1 MADTRKLDA
10 ALEALVHDGSLSAD
24 QADLVRTQYE
34 ATEEPSDSRKSV
46 LAEIAGYLGGAFV
59 VIAVT
64 IVTARQWVAFTELQ
78 RGILFGALAIALFA
92 LGTFVGTSTAV
103 KSRLSGV
110 LFGLAAVSTT
120 GTIAVLSSQQDTPTL
135 AFLGGT
141 AVALI
146 GFSRVQSVVGHAVLF
161 GYIFISGSLVIS
173 ELSFDGTYPEAQLFI
188 GLFYLLLGGVWNY
201 FTYKEFL
208 DRVLGYV
215 FGGATL
221 FIATQVLFFR
231 TEHLLS
237 YLSMI
242 AVAGTT
248 AWLYLRVHA
257 WPLVLTAVLTT
268 TVGVGEFVAETLG
281 GSIGSALG
289 LFAAGAALVTSSL
302 LALRNKRENPV
313 AAVEPVEI
321 AQ

>member
-10 ALEALVHDGSLSAD
+10 TLDALVDDGSLSVA

-34 ATEEPSDSRKSV
+34 LTEEPADSRKSV

-103 KSRLSGV
+103 KSRLAGL
-110 LFGLAAVSTT
+110 LFGLAAASTT
-120 GTIAVLSSQQDTPTL
+120 GTVAIFDPNRSTPTI
-135 AFLGGT
+135 AFLAGT
-141 AVALI
+141 AIALV
-146 GFSRVQSVVGHAVLF
+146 GYYMVKTFVGHVILY
-161 GYIFISGSLVIS
+161 GYIFITGIMA
-173 ELSFDGTYPEAQLFI
+173 LSDLIPDGAGMQLFV
-188 GLFYLLLGGVWNY
+188 GGYFLALGGAWVY
-201 FTYKEFL
+201 FTYRKYL
-208 DRVLGYV
+208 DGILGYF
-215 FGGATL
+215 FGGGTL
-221 FIATQVLFFR
+221 FIATQVLFIQSA
-231 TEHLLS
+231 HLIS
-237 YLSMI
+237 YLSMV
-242 AVAGTT
+242 AVAGAT

-281 GSIGSALG
+281 GSLGAALG
-289 LFAAGAALVTSSL
+289 LFAAGTALVTSSL

-313 AAVEPVEI
+313 EI
-321 AQ
+321 EQ

>member
-1 MADTRKLDA
+1 MTDTRKLDA
-10 ALEALVHDGSLSAD
+10 ALDALVHDGSLSAA

-34 ATEEPSDSRKSV
+34 STEDLADSRKSI

-64 IVTARQWVAFTELQ
+64 IVTARQWEAFTQLQ

-110 LFGLAAVSTT
+110 LFGLAAASTT
-120 GTIAVLSSQQDTPTL
+120 GTLAILDPQRDAPTI
-135 AFLGGT
+135 AFLAGT
-141 AVALI
+141 AIALI
-146 GFSRVQSVVGHAVLF
+146 GYYMVQTFVGHVILY
-161 GYIFISGSLVIS
+161 GYIFISGIMAVSDLTPDGSGMAIYI
-173 ELSFDGTYPEAQLFI
+173 GTYFLVLGGAWIL
-188 GLFYLLLGGVWNY
+188 LTYRKYLDTLLGY
-201 FTYKEFL
+201 I
-208 DRVLGYV
+208 

-221 FIATQVLFFR
+221 FIATQVLFIDA
-231 TEHLLS
+231 EHWLS
-237 YLSMI
+237 YLAMI
-242 AVAGTT
+242 AVAGAT
-248 AWLYLRVHA
+248 AWLYLRVHS

-281 GSIGSALG
+281 GSVGSALG

-313 AAVEPVEI
+313 GAAEAVEI

>member
-10 ALEALVHDGSLSAD
+10 ALNALVHDGSLSAD

-34 ATEEPSDSRKSV
+34 STEEPPDSRKSV

-64 IVTARQWVAFTELQ
+64 ILTAKQWEAFTQLQ
-78 RGILFGALAIALFA
+78 RGILFGALAIVLFA

-103 KSRLSGV
+103 KSRLAGL
-110 LFGLAAVSTT
+110 LFGLAAASTT
-120 GTIAVLSSQQDTPTL
+120 GTLVIFNPNLDAPTI
-135 AFLGGT
+135 AFLAGT
-141 AVALI
+141 AIALI
-146 GFSRVQSVVGHAVLF
+146 GYYIVQTFVGHVVLY
-161 GYIFISGSLVIS
+161 GYIFITGIMA
-173 ELSFDGTYPEAQLFI
+173 LSDLMPDGASMQLF
-188 GLFYLLLGGVWNY
+188 LGGYFLALGGAWIFFTVRNY
-201 FTYKEFL
+201 VEGI
-208 DRVLGYV
+208 VGYF
-215 FGGATL
+215 FGGGTL
-221 FIATQVLFFR
+221 FIATQVLFIDA
-231 TEHLLS
+231 EHWLS
-237 YLSMI
+237 YISMI
-242 AVAGTT
+242 AVAGGT

-281 GSIGSALG
+281 GSLGAVLG
-289 LFAAGAALVTSSL
+289 LFAAGTALVTSSL

-313 AAVEPVEI
+313 EPEEI

>member
-1 MADTRKLDA
+1 MAEARKLDA
-10 ALEALVHDGSLSAD
+10 ALDALVHDGSLSAA
-24 QADLVRTQYE
+24 QADLVRTQYQ

-64 IVTARQWVAFTELQ
+64 IVTARQWEAFTELQ

-92 LGTFVGTSTAV
+92 LALFIGTSTAV
-103 KSRLSGV
+103 KSRLAGL
-110 LFGLAAVSTT
+110 LFGLSAASTT
-120 GTIAVLSSQQDTPTL
+120 GTLAIIDPNRDAPTI
-135 AFLGGT
+135 AFLAGT
-141 AVALI
+141 AIALL
-146 GFSRVQSVVGHAVLF
+146 GYYFVQTFVGHVVLF
-161 GYIFISGSLVIS
+161 GYIFITGIMALSDLMPDGAGMAIYVGSYFLV
-173 ELSFDGTYPEAQLFI
+173 LGGAWTFFTYRN
-188 GLFYLLLGGVWNY
+188 YVDRLLGY
-201 FTYKEFL
+201 I
-208 DRVLGYV
+208 
-215 FGGATL
+215 FGGGTL
-221 FIATQVLFFR
+221 FIATQVLFIDA
-231 TEHLLS
+231 EHWLA

-281 GSIGSALG
+281 GSLGSALG

-313 AAVEPVEI
+313 EPVEI

>member
-34 ATEEPSDSRKSV
+34 VTEEPSDSRKSV

-208 DRVLGYV
+208 DRVLGYI

-281 GSIGSALG
+281 GSLGAALG

-302 LALRNKRENPV
+302 LALRNKREFSV
-313 AAVEPVEI
+313 DIE
-321 AQ
+321 Q

>member
-10 ALEALVHDGSLSAD
+10 ALVVLVHDGSLSAD
-24 QADLVRTQYE
+24 QADLVRAQYE
-34 ATEEPSDSRKSV
+34 SIEEPTDSRKSV

-64 IVTARQWVAFTELQ
+64 IITARQWVAFTELQ

-103 KSRLSGV
+103 KSRLAGL
-110 LFGLAAVSTT
+110 LFGLAAASTT
-120 GTIAVLSSQQDTPTL
+120 GTVAIFDPNRSTPTI
-135 AFLGGT
+135 AFLAGT
-141 AVALI
+141 AVAMI
-146 GFSRVQSVVGHAVLF
+146 GYYIVQTFVGHVVLY
-161 GYIFISGSLVIS
+161 GYIFISGIMA
-173 ELSFDGTYPEAQLFI
+173 LSDLIPDGAGMQLYI
-188 GLFYLLLGGVWNY
+188 GGYLLALGSAWSY
-201 FTYKEFL
+201 FTYRKYL
-208 DRVLGYV
+208 DGILGYF
-215 FGGATL
+215 FGGGTL
-221 FIATQVLFFR
+221 FIATQVLFIQSA
-231 TEHLLS
+231 HLIS

-242 AVAGTT
+242 AVAGAT

-281 GSIGSALG
+281 GSVGAALG

-313 AAVEPVEI
+313 EPVEI
-321 AQ
+321 EQ

>member
-1 MADTRKLDA
+1 MAEARKLDA
-10 ALEALVHDGSLSAD
+10 ALDALVHDGSLSAA
-24 QADLVRTQYE
+24 QADLVRTQYQ

-64 IVTARQWVAFTELQ
+64 IVTARQWEAFTELQ
-78 RGILFGALAIALFA
+78 RGILFGTLAIALFA
-92 LGTFVGTSTAV
+92 LALFIGTSTAV
-103 KSRLSGV
+103 KSRLAGL
-110 LFGLAAVSTT
+110 LFGLSAASTT
-120 GTIAVLSSQQDTPTL
+120 GTLAIIDPNRDAPTI
-135 AFLGGT
+135 AFLAGT
-141 AVALI
+141 AIALL
-146 GFSRVQSVVGHAVLF
+146 GYYFVQTFVGHVVLF
-161 GYIFISGSLVIS
+161 GYIFITGIMALSDLMPDGAGMAIYVGSYFLV
-173 ELSFDGTYPEAQLFI
+173 LGGAWTFFTFRNYVDR
-188 GLFYLLLGGVWNY
+188 LLGY
-201 FTYKEFL
+201 I
-208 DRVLGYV
+208 
-215 FGGATL
+215 FGGGTL
-221 FIATQVLFFR
+221 FIATQVLFIDA
-231 TEHLLS
+231 EHWLA

-281 GSIGSALG
+281 GSLGSALG

-313 AAVEPVEI
+313 EPVEI

>member
-1 MADTRKLDA
+1 MADARKLDA
-10 ALEALVHDGSLSAD
+10 ALDALVHDGSLSAA
-24 QADLVRTQYE
+24 QADLVRTQYQ

-64 IVTARQWVAFTELQ
+64 IVTARQWEAFTELQ

-92 LGTFVGTSTAV
+92 LALFIGTSTAV
-103 KSRLSGV
+103 KSRLAGL
-110 LFGLAAVSTT
+110 LFGLSAASTT
-120 GTIAVLSSQQDTPTL
+120 GTLAIIDPNRDAPTI
-135 AFLGGT
+135 AFLAGT
-141 AVALI
+141 AIALL
-146 GFSRVQSVVGHAVLF
+146 GYYFVQTFVGHVVLF
-161 GYIFISGSLVIS
+161 GYIFITGIMALSDLMPDGAGMAIYVGSYFLV
-173 ELSFDGTYPEAQLFI
+173 LGGAWTFFTYRN
-188 GLFYLLLGGVWNY
+188 YVDRLLGY
-201 FTYKEFL
+201 I
-208 DRVLGYV
+208 
-215 FGGATL
+215 FGGGTL
-221 FIATQVLFFR
+221 FIATQVLFIDA
-231 TEHLLS
+231 EHWLA

-281 GSIGSALG
+281 GSLGSALG

-313 AAVEPVEI
+313 EPEEI

>member
-10 ALEALVHDGSLSAD
+10 ALDALLHDGSLSAD
-24 QADLVRTQYE
+24 QADLVRAQYQ

-103 KSRLSGV
+103 KSRLAGL
-110 LFGLAAVSTT
+110 LFGLAAASTT
-120 GTIAVLSSQQDTPTL
+120 GTVAIFDPNRSTPTISFL
-135 AFLGGT
+135 AGT
-141 AVALI
+141 AVAMI
-146 GFSRVQSVVGHAVLF
+146 GYYIVKTFVGHVVLF
-161 GYIFISGSLVIS
+161 GYIFITGIMALSDLIPDGAAMSLFVGGYLLALGGAWVYFS
-173 ELSFDGTYPEAQLFI
+173 YRKYLDGVLGYFFGGGTLFI
-188 GLFYLLLGGVWNY
+188 G
-201 FTYKEFL
+201 
-208 DRVLGYV
+208 
-215 FGGATL
+215 
-221 FIATQVLFFR
+221 TQVLFFQ
-231 TEHLLS
+231 TERLIS
-237 YLSMI
+237 YLSMV
-242 AVAGTT
+242 AVAGAT

-268 TVGVGEFVAETLG
+268 TVGVGEFVAQTLG
-281 GSIGSALG
+281 GSLGAALG

-313 AAVEPVEI
+313 EAVEIE
-321 AQ
+321 Q

>member
-10 ALEALVHDGSLSAD
+10 ALDALLHDGSLSAD
-24 QADLVRTQYE
+24 QADLVRAQYQ

-103 KSRLSGV
+103 KSRLAGL
-110 LFGLAAVSTT
+110 LFGLAAASTT
-120 GTIAVLSSQQDTPTL
+120 GTVAIFDPNRSTPTISFL
-135 AFLGGT
+135 AGT
-141 AVALI
+141 AVAMI
-146 GFSRVQSVVGHAVLF
+146 GYYIVKTFVGHVVLF
-161 GYIFISGSLVIS
+161 GYIFITGIMALSDLIPDGAAMSLFVGGYLLALGGAWVYFS
-173 ELSFDGTYPEAQLFI
+173 YRKYLDGVLGYLFGGGTLFI
-188 GLFYLLLGGVWNY
+188 G
-201 FTYKEFL
+201 
-208 DRVLGYV
+208 
-215 FGGATL
+215 
-221 FIATQVLFFR
+221 TQVLFFQ
-231 TEHLLS
+231 TERLIS
-237 YLSMI
+237 YLSMV
-242 AVAGTT
+242 AVAGAT

-268 TVGVGEFVAETLG
+268 TVGVGEFVAQTLG
-281 GSIGSALG
+281 GSLGAALG

-313 AAVEPVEI
+313 EAVEIE
-321 AQ
+321 Q

>member
-10 ALEALVHDGSLSAD
+10 ALDALVHDGSLSAA

-34 ATEEPSDSRKSV
+34 STEEPTYSRKSV

-64 IVTARQWVAFTELQ
+64 IVTARQWEAFTELQ
-78 RGILFGALAIALFA
+78 RGILFGALAVALFA

-110 LFGLAAVSTT
+110 LFGLAAASTT
-120 GTIAVLSSQQDTPTL
+120 GTLAILDSNRDTPTI
-135 AFLGGT
+135 AFLAGT
-141 AVALI
+141 AIALT
-146 GFSRVQSVVGHAVLF
+146 GYYMVQTFVGHVILY
-161 GYIFISGSLVIS
+161 GYIFISGIMA
-173 ELSFDGTYPEAQLFI
+173 LSDLTPDGSGMAIYVGTYFLVLGGAWTFFSYRKYVDE
-188 GLFYLLLGGVWNY
+188 LLGY
-201 FTYKEFL
+201 I
-208 DRVLGYV
+208 
-215 FGGATL
+215 FGGGTL
-221 FIATQVLFFR
+221 FVATQVLFIDA
-231 TEHLLS
+231 EHWLS
-237 YLSMI
+237 YLSMV

-268 TVGVGEFVAETLG
+268 TVGVGEFVAQTLG
-281 GSIGSALG
+281 GSVGAALG

-302 LALRNKRENPV
+302 LALRNKREKPIE
-313 AAVEPVEI
+313 AAEPVEI
-321 AQ
+321 EQ

>member
-1 MADTRKLDA
+1 
-10 ALEALVHDGSLSAD
+10 LSAA
-24 QADLVRTQYE
+24 QADLVRTRYQV
-34 ATEEPSDSRKSV
+34 TQEPSDSRKSV

-64 IVTARQWVAFTELQ
+64 IVTARQWEAFTELQ
-78 RGILFGALAIALFA
+78 RGILFGALAVALFVLA
-92 LGTFVGTSTAV
+92 LFVGTSTAV

-110 LFGLAAVSTT
+110 LFGLAAASTT
-120 GTIAVLSSQQDTPTL
+120 GTLAILDPQRDAPTI
-135 AFLGGT
+135 AFLAGT
-141 AVALI
+141 AIALI
-146 GFSRVQSVVGHAVLF
+146 GYYIVQTFVGHVILY
-161 GYIFISGSLVIS
+161 GYIFITGIMALSDLTPDGSGMAIYI
-173 ELSFDGTYPEAQLFI
+173 GTYFLVLGGAWTFFSYRRYVDE
-188 GLFYLLLGGVWNY
+188 LLGY
-201 FTYKEFL
+201 I
-208 DRVLGYV
+208 
-215 FGGATL
+215 FGGGTL
-221 FIATQVLFFR
+221 FIATQILFIDA
-231 TEHLLS
+231 EHWLS
-237 YLSMI
+237 YLSMV

-281 GSIGSALG
+281 GSVGSALG

-313 AAVEPVEI
+313 GAAETVEI

>member
-10 ALEALVHDGSLSAD
+10 ALDALLHDGSLSAA
-24 QADLVRTQYE
+24 QADLVRAEYKASQV
-34 ATEEPSDSRKSV
+34 PGDSRKSV

-64 IVTARQWVAFTELQ
+64 IVTARQWDAFTQLQ

-92 LGTFVGTSTAV
+92 LGTYVGTSTAV

-110 LFGLAAVSTT
+110 LFGLAAASTT
-120 GTIAVLSSQQDTPTL
+120 GTLAILDPQRDAPTL
-135 AFLGGT
+135 AFLAGT
-141 AVALI
+141 AIALI
-146 GFSRVQSVVGHAVLF
+146 GFYTVQTFVGHFILY
-161 GYIFISGSLVIS
+161 GYIFISGIMAVSDLTP
-173 ELSFDGTYPEAQLFI
+173 DGAGMQIFVGSYFLI
-188 GLFYLLLGGVWNY
+188 LGSVWTY
-201 FTYKEFL
+201 FTYKEFV
-208 DRVLGYV
+208 DRLLGYL

-231 TEHLLS
+231 TERLIS

-242 AVAGTT
+242 AVAGVT

-268 TVGVGEFVAETLG
+268 TVGVGEFVAQTLG
-281 GSIGSALG
+281 GSVGSALG

-313 AAVEPVEI
+313 EAVEI

>member
-10 ALEALVHDGSLSAD
+10 ALVALVHDGSLSAD
-24 QADLVRTQYE
+24 QAHLVRTQYE
-34 ATEEPSDSRKSV
+34 SIEEPADSRKSV

-92 LGTFVGTSTAV
+92 LGTYVGTSTAV
-103 KSRLSGV
+103 KSRLSGL
-110 LFGLAAVSTT
+110 LFGLAAASTT
-120 GTIAVLSSQQDTPTL
+120 GTVAIFDPNRSTPTI
-135 AFLGGT
+135 AFLAGT
-141 AVALI
+141 AVAMI
-146 GFSRVQSVVGHAVLF
+146 GYYIVQTFVGHVVLF
-161 GYIFISGSLVIS
+161 GYIFITGLMA
-173 ELSFDGTYPEAQLFI
+173 LSDLIPDGAGMQLYI
-188 GLFYLLLGGVWNY
+188 GGYLLALGGVWVY
-201 FTYKEFL
+201 FTYRKYL
-208 DRVLGYV
+208 DGVLGYF
-215 FGGATL
+215 FGGGTL
-221 FIATQVLFFR
+221 FIATQVLFFQ
-231 TEHLLS
+231 TEHFIS
-237 YLSMI
+237 YLSML
-242 AVAGTT
+242 AVATST

-281 GSIGSALG
+281 GSLGAALG

-313 AAVEPVEI
+313 EPVDIE
-321 AQ
+321 Q

>member
-10 ALEALVHDGSLSAD
+10 ALNALVHDGSLSAD

-34 ATEEPSDSRKSV
+34 STEEPSDSRKSV

-78 RGILFGALAIALFA
+78 RGILFGALAITLFA

-103 KSRLSGV
+103 KSRLAGL
-110 LFGLAAVSTT
+110 LFGLAAGSTT
-120 GTIAVLSSQQDTPTL
+120 GTLAILDSNRDTPTI
-135 AFLGGT
+135 AFLAGT
-141 AVALI
+141 AIALTGYYI
-146 GFSRVQSVVGHAVLF
+146 VQTFVGHVILF
-161 GYIFISGSLVIS
+161 GYIFITGIMALSDLTPDGSEMAIYIGAYFLV
-173 ELSFDGTYPEAQLFI
+173 
-188 GLFYLLLGGVWNY
+188 LGGAWTF
-201 FTYKEFL
+201 FTYRKYL
-208 DRVLGYV
+208 DGILGYL
-215 FGGATL
+215 FGGGTL
-221 FIATQVLFFR
+221 FIATQVLFIDA
-231 TEHLLS
+231 EHWLS

-242 AVAGTT
+242 AVAGGT

-257 WPLVLTAVLTT
+257 WPLVLAAVLTT

-281 GSIGSALG
+281 GSLGAALG

-313 AAVEPVEI
+313 EPEEI

>member
-1 MADTRKLDA
+1 MAEARKLDA
-10 ALEALVHDGSLSAD
+10 ALDALVHDGSLSAA
-24 QADLVRTQYE
+24 QADLVRTQYQ

-64 IVTARQWVAFTELQ
+64 IVTARQWEAFTELQ
-78 RGILFGALAIALFA
+78 RGMLFGALAIALFA
-92 LGTFVGTSTAV
+92 LALFIGTSTAV
-103 KSRLSGV
+103 KSRLAGL
-110 LFGLAAVSTT
+110 LFGLSAASTT
-120 GTIAVLSSQQDTPTL
+120 GTLAIIDPNRDAPTI
-135 AFLGGT
+135 AFLAGT
-141 AVALI
+141 AIALL
-146 GFSRVQSVVGHAVLF
+146 GYYFVQTFVGHVVLF
-161 GYIFISGSLVIS
+161 GYIFITGIMALSDLMPDGAGMAIYVGSYFLV
-173 ELSFDGTYPEAQLFI
+173 LGGAWTFFTYRN
-188 GLFYLLLGGVWNY
+188 YVDRLLGY
-201 FTYKEFL
+201 I
-208 DRVLGYV
+208 
-215 FGGATL
+215 FGGGTL
-221 FIATQVLFFR
+221 FIATQVLFIDA
-231 TEHLLS
+231 EHWLA

-281 GSIGSALG
+281 GSLGSALG

-313 AAVEPVEI
+313 EPVEI

>member
-10 ALEALVHDGSLSAD
+10 ALEALVHDGSLSAE

-34 ATEEPSDSRKSV
+34 STEEPSDSRKSV
-46 LAEIAGYLGGAFV
+46 LAEIAGYLGGTFV

-64 IVTARQWVAFTELQ
+64 IVTARQWEAFTELQ

-103 KSRLSGV
+103 KSRLAGL
-110 LFGLAAVSTT
+110 LFGLAAASTT
-120 GTIAVLSSQQDTPTL
+120 GTVAIFDPNRSTPTISFL
-135 AFLGGT
+135 AGT
-141 AVALI
+141 AVAMI
-146 GFSRVQSVVGHAVLF
+146 GYYIVKTFVGHVVLF
-161 GYIFISGSLVIS
+161 GYIFITGIMA
-173 ELSFDGTYPEAQLFI
+173 LSDLIPDGAGMQLFVGGYLLALGGAWVYFSYRKYLDGILGYFFGGGTLFI
-188 GLFYLLLGGVWNY
+188 G
-201 FTYKEFL
+201 
-208 DRVLGYV
+208 
-215 FGGATL
+215 
-221 FIATQVLFFR
+221 TQVLFFQ
-231 TEHLLS
+231 TERLIS
-237 YLSMI
+237 YLSMV

-281 GSIGSALG
+281 GSLGAALG

-302 LALRNKRENPV
+302 LALRNKREFSV
-313 AAVEPVEI
+313 DIE
-321 AQ
+321 Q

>member
-10 ALEALVHDGSLSAD
+10 ALDTLLHDGSLSAD
-24 QADLVRTQYE
+24 QADLVRAQYQ

-103 KSRLSGV
+103 KSRLAGL
-110 LFGLAAVSTT
+110 LFGLAAASTT
-120 GTIAVLSSQQDTPTL
+120 GTVAIFDPNRSTPTISFL
-135 AFLGGT
+135 AGT
-141 AVALI
+141 AVAMI
-146 GFSRVQSVVGHAVLF
+146 GYYIVKTFVGHVVLF
-161 GYIFISGSLVIS
+161 GYIFITGIMALSDLIPDGAAMSLFVGGYLLALGGAWVYFS
-173 ELSFDGTYPEAQLFI
+173 YRKYLDGVLGYLFGGGTLFI
-188 GLFYLLLGGVWNY
+188 G
-201 FTYKEFL
+201 
-208 DRVLGYV
+208 
-215 FGGATL
+215 
-221 FIATQVLFFR
+221 TQVLFFQ
-231 TEHLLS
+231 TERLIS
-237 YLSMI
+237 YLSMV
-242 AVAGTT
+242 AVAGAT

-268 TVGVGEFVAETLG
+268 TVGVGEFVAQTLG
-281 GSIGSALG
+281 GSLGAALG

-313 AAVEPVEI
+313 EAVEIE
-321 AQ
+321 Q

>member
-1 MADTRKLDA
+1 MTETRKLDA
-10 ALEALVHDGSLSAD
+10 ALDALVHDGSLSAA

-34 ATEEPSDSRKSV
+34 STEEPSDSRKSV

-59 VIAVT
+59 VIAAT
-64 IVTARQWVAFTELQ
+64 IVTARQWEAFTELQ
-78 RGILFGALAIALFA
+78 RGILFGALAISLFA

-110 LFGLAAVSTT
+110 LFALAAVSTT
-120 GTIAVLSSQQDTPTL
+120 GTIAVLSSQQDAPTL

-146 GFSRVQSVVGHAVLF
+146 GFYRVQSVVGHAVLF

-173 ELSFDGTYPEAQLFI
+173 ELSFDGTYPEAQLFV

-201 FTYKEFL
+201 FTYKEFV
-208 DRVLGYV
+208 DRVLGYI

-237 YLSMI
+237 YLSMA
-242 AVAGTT
+242 AVAGAT

-281 GSIGSALG
+281 GSLGAALG

-302 LALRNKRENPV
+302 LALRNKREFSV
-313 AAVEPVEI
+313 DIE
-321 AQ
+321 Q

>member
-24 QADLVRTQYE
+24 QADLVRNQYQV
-34 ATEEPSDSRKSV
+34 TEEPSDSRKSV

-92 LGTFVGTSTAV
+92 LGTYVGKSTAV
-103 KSRLSGV
+103 KSRLAGL
-110 LFGLAAVSTT
+110 LFGLAAGSTT
-120 GTIAVLSSQQDTPTL
+120 GTLAILDSNRDAPTI
-135 AFLGGT
+135 AFLAGT
-141 AVALI
+141 AIALI
-146 GFSRVQSVVGHAVLF
+146 GYYIVQTFVGHVILF
-161 GYIFISGSLVIS
+161 GYTFITGIMALSDLIPDGSRMAIYVGTYFLVLGGAWTFIS
-173 ELSFDGTYPEAQLFI
+173 YRK
-188 GLFYLLLGGVWNY
+188 YLDSLLGY
-201 FTYKEFL
+201 I
-208 DRVLGYV
+208 

-221 FIATQVLFFR
+221 FIATQVLFIDA
-231 TEHLLS
+231 EHWLS
-237 YLSMI
+237 YLAMA

-281 GSIGSALG
+281 GSLGAALG

-302 LALRNKRENPV
+302 LALRNKREFSV
-313 AAVEPVEI
+313 DIE
-321 AQ
+321 Q

>member
-10 ALEALVHDGSLSAD
+10 ALDALVHDGSLSVA

-34 ATEEPSDSRKSV
+34 STEEPADSRKSV

-64 IVTARQWVAFTELQ
+64 IVTARQWEAFTQLQ

-103 KSRLSGV
+103 KSRLAGL
-110 LFGLAAVSTT
+110 LFGLAAASTT
-120 GTIAVLSSQQDTPTL
+120 GTLVIFNPNRDTPII
-135 AFLGGT
+135 AFLAGT
-141 AVALI
+141 AIALI
-146 GFSRVQSVVGHAVLF
+146 GYYIVQTFVGHVILY
-161 GYIFISGSLVIS
+161 GYIFIAGIMAVSDLTPDGSAMAIYI
-173 ELSFDGTYPEAQLFI
+173 GTYFLI
-188 GLFYLLLGGVWNY
+188 LGGTWT
-201 FTYKEFL
+201 FLTYRKYL
-208 DRVLGYV
+208 DGILGYL
-215 FGGATL
+215 FGGGTL
-221 FIATQVLFFR
+221 FIATQVLFIDA
-231 TEHLLS
+231 EHWLS

-242 AVAGTT
+242 AVAGAT

-281 GSIGSALG
+281 GSVGAALG

-302 LALRNKRENPV
+302 MALRNKRENPV
-313 AAVEPVEI
+313 DIE
-321 AQ
+321 Q

>member
-1 MADTRKLDA
+1 MTDTRKLNA
-10 ALEALVHDGSLSAD
+10 ALDALVHDGSLSAA
-24 QADLVRTQYE
+24 QADLVRAQYE
-34 ATEEPSDSRKSV
+34 STEDLADSRKSI

-64 IVTARQWVAFTELQ
+64 IVTARQWEAFTQLQ

-110 LFGLAAVSTT
+110 LFGLAAASTT
-120 GTIAVLSSQQDTPTL
+120 GTIAVLSGQQDAPTL

-146 GFSRVQSVVGHAVLF
+146 GFYRVQSVVGHAVLF

-173 ELSFDGTYPEAQLFI
+173 ELSFDGAYPEAQLFV

-201 FTYKEFL
+201 FTYKEFV
-208 DRVLGYV
+208 DRVLGYI

-242 AVAGTT
+242 AVAGAT

-281 GSIGSALG
+281 GSLGSALG

-313 AAVEPVEI
+313 GAAEAVEI

>member
-10 ALEALVHDGSLSAD
+10 ALEALVHDGSLSAE

-34 ATEEPSDSRKSV
+34 STEEPSDSRKSV

-64 IVTARQWVAFTELQ
+64 IVTARQWEAFTELQ

-103 KSRLSGV
+103 KSRLAGL
-110 LFGLAAVSTT
+110 LFGLAAGSTT
-120 GTIAVLSSQQDTPTL
+120 GTVAIFDPNRSTPTISFL
-135 AFLGGT
+135 AGT
-141 AVALI
+141 AVAMI
-146 GFSRVQSVVGHAVLF
+146 GYYIVKTFVGHVVLF
-161 GYIFISGSLVIS
+161 GYIFITGIMALSDLIPDGAAMSLFV
-173 ELSFDGTYPEAQLFI
+173 G
-188 GLFYLLLGGVWNY
+188 GYLLALGGAWVY
-201 FTYKEFL
+201 FSYRKYL
-208 DRVLGYV
+208 DGVLGYL
-215 FGGATL
+215 FGGGTL
-221 FIATQVLFFR
+221 FIATQVLFFQ
-231 TEHLLS
+231 TERLIS
-237 YLSMI
+237 YLSMV
-242 AVAGTT
+242 AVAGAT

-281 GSIGSALG
+281 GSLGAALG

-313 AAVEPVEI
+313 EAVEIE
-321 AQ
+321 Q

>member
-1 MADTRKLDA
+1 MAETRKLDA
-10 ALEALVHDGSLSAD
+10 ALDALVHDGSLSAA
-24 QADLVRTQYE
+24 QADLVRTQYQ

-64 IVTARQWVAFTELQ
+64 IVTARQWTAFTELQ
-78 RGILFGALAIALFA
+78 RGILFGALTIALFT

-110 LFGLAAVSTT
+110 LFGLSAASTT
-120 GTIAVLSSQQDTPTL
+120 GTLAIFSPSSDAPTI
-135 AFLGGT
+135 AFLAGT
-141 AVALI
+141 AIALI
-146 GFSRVQSVVGHAVLF
+146 GYYIVQTFVGHVVLY
-161 GYIFISGSLVIS
+161 GYIFITGIMALSDLMPDGSGTAIYI
-173 ELSFDGTYPEAQLFI
+173 GTYFL
-188 GLFYLLLGGVWNY
+188 GLGGAWIFFTYRNYVDRLLGY
-201 FTYKEFL
+201 I
-208 DRVLGYV
+208 
-215 FGGATL
+215 FGGGTL
-221 FIATQVLFFR
+221 FIATQVLFIDA
-231 TEHLLS
+231 EHWLS

-242 AVAGTT
+242 AVAGGT

-281 GSIGSALG
+281 GSLGAALG

-302 LALRNKRENPV
+302 LALRNKREIPV
-313 AAVEPVEI
+313 EAVEL

>member
-10 ALEALVHDGSLSAD
+10 ALDTLVHDGSLSVA

-34 ATEEPSDSRKSV
+34 STAEPSDSRKSV

-92 LGTFVGTSTAV
+92 LGTYVGTSTGV
-103 KSRLSGV
+103 KSRLSGL
-110 LFGLAAVSTT
+110 LFGLAAGSTT
-120 GTIAVLSSQQDTPTL
+120 GTVAIFDSNRSTPTI
-135 AFLGGT
+135 AFLAGT
-141 AVALI
+141 AIALI
-146 GFSRVQSVVGHAVLF
+146 GYYMVQTFVGHVILF
-161 GYIFISGSLVIS
+161 GYIFITGIMALSDLTPDGSGMAIYV
-173 ELSFDGTYPEAQLFI
+173 GTYFLVLGGAWTFI
-188 GLFYLLLGGVWNY
+188 TYRKYLDTLLGY
-201 FTYKEFL
+201 I
-208 DRVLGYV
+208 

-221 FIATQVLFFR
+221 FIATQVLFIDA
-231 TEHLLS
+231 EHWLS
-237 YLSMI
+237 YLAMA
-242 AVAGTT
+242 AVAGAT

-281 GSIGSALG
+281 GSLGAALG

-313 AAVEPVEI
+313 EI
-321 AQ
+321 EQ

>member
-10 ALEALVHDGSLSAD
+10 ALDALVHDGSLSAA

-34 ATEEPSDSRKSV
+34 STEDLADSRKSI

-64 IVTARQWVAFTELQ
+64 IVTARQWEAFTQLQ

-110 LFGLAAVSTT
+110 LFGLAAASTT
-120 GTIAVLSSQQDTPTL
+120 GTLAILDPQRDAPTI
-135 AFLGGT
+135 AFLAGT
-141 AVALI
+141 AIALI
-146 GFSRVQSVVGHAVLF
+146 GYYMVQTFVGHVILY
-161 GYIFISGSLVIS
+161 GYIFISGIMAVSDLTPDGSGMAIYI
-173 ELSFDGTYPEAQLFI
+173 GTYFLVLGSVWIF
-188 GLFYLLLGGVWNY
+188 FTYRSYLDTLLGY
-201 FTYKEFL
+201 I
-208 DRVLGYV
+208 

-221 FIATQVLFFR
+221 FIATQVLFIDA
-231 TEHLLS
+231 EHWLS
-237 YLSMI
+237 YLAMI
-242 AVAGTT
+242 AVAGAT
-248 AWLYLRVHA
+248 AWLYLRVHS

-281 GSIGSALG
+281 GSVGSALG

-313 AAVEPVEI
+313 GAAETVEI

>member
-10 ALEALVHDGSLSAD
+10 ALVALVHDGSLSAD
-24 QADLVRTQYE
+24 QADLVRNQYQV
-34 ATEEPSDSRKSV
+34 TEEPSDSRKSV

-103 KSRLSGV
+103 KSRLAGL
-110 LFGLAAVSTT
+110 LFGLAAASTT
-120 GTIAVLSSQQDTPTL
+120 GTMVIFDSNRSTPTI
-135 AFLGGT
+135 AFLAGT
-141 AVALI
+141 AIALLGYYI
-146 GFSRVQSVVGHAVLF
+146 VQTFVGHVILF
-161 GYIFISGSLVIS
+161 GYIFITGIMAVSDLTPDNSDVQLLVGGYF
-173 ELSFDGTYPEAQLFI
+173 LV
-188 GLFYLLLGGVWNY
+188 LGGAWVY
-201 FTYKEFL
+201 FTYRKYL
-208 DRVLGYV
+208 DGVLGYF
-215 FGGATL
+215 FGGGTL
-221 FIATQVLFFR
+221 FIATQVLFLQ
-231 TEHLLS
+231 TEHLIS
-237 YLSMI
+237 YLSMV
-242 AVAGTT
+242 AVAGAT

-281 GSIGSALG
+281 GSLGAALG

-302 LALRNKRENPV
+302 LALRNKREFSV
-313 AAVEPVEI
+313 DIE
-321 AQ
+321 Q

>member
-10 ALEALVHDGSLSAD
+10 TLDALVDDGSLSVA

-34 ATEEPSDSRKSV
+34 LTEEPADSRKSV

-103 KSRLSGV
+103 KSRLAGL
-110 LFGLAAVSTT
+110 LFGLAAASTT
-120 GTIAVLSSQQDTPTL
+120 GTVAIFDPNRSTPTI
-135 AFLGGT
+135 AFLAGT
-141 AVALI
+141 AIALV
-146 GFSRVQSVVGHAVLF
+146 GYYMVKTFVGHVILY
-161 GYIFISGSLVIS
+161 GYIFITGIMA
-173 ELSFDGTYPEAQLFI
+173 LSDLIPDGAGMQLFV
-188 GLFYLLLGGVWNY
+188 GGYFLALGGAWVY
-201 FTYKEFL
+201 FTYRKYL
-208 DRVLGYV
+208 DGILGYF
-215 FGGATL
+215 FGGGTL
-221 FIATQVLFFR
+221 FIATQVLFIQSA
-231 TEHLLS
+231 HLIS
-237 YLSMI
+237 YLSMV
-242 AVAGTT
+242 AVAGAT

-281 GSIGSALG
+281 GSLGAALG
-289 LFAAGAALVTSSL
+289 LFAAGTALVTSSL

-313 AAVEPVEI
+313 EI